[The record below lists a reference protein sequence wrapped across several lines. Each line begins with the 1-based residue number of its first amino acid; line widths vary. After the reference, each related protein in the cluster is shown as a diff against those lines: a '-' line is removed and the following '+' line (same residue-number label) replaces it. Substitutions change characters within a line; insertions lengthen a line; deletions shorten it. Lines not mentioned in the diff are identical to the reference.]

1 MKNPIKIWKERRERK
16 RRLKDNAALAFAFG
30 MFDKFAQGGL
40 LWFDEKPRRLM
51 IERSLAVL
59 MMKDADTWVHF
70 LSMVSKWQY
79 LKQCQQAWDD
89 YIHKEEQKAVRR
101 ALNKYASMSRRDI
114 ERVKDARRAEIL
126 QSDMQPPKVEGF
138 EFFVIGPEVKE
149 EAQAKATAEG
159 TAGVGSAA
167 VAQQPAGQAKAIPG
181 GAIHLVG
188 HFDPARPEDIEMATW
203 EEVSLFLGGGE

>member
-30 MFDKFAQGGL
+30 TFDKFAQGGL

-79 LKQCQQAWDD
+79 LKQCQQAWNE

-126 QSDMQPPKVEGF
+126 QSDMQPPKVEPF

-149 EAQAKATAEG
+149 EAQATTPAEG
-159 TAGVGSAA
+159 TAETSVPSASDEGA
-167 VAQQPAGQAKAIPG
+167 EAIPG
-181 GAIHLVG
+181 GTIHLVG
-188 HFDPARPEDIEMATW
+188 HFDPNRPDDIEMATW

>member
-30 MFDKFAQGGL
+30 TFDKFAQGGL
-40 LWFDEKPRRLM
+40 LWFDEKPQRLM

-126 QSDMQPPKVEGF
+126 QGDMQPPKVEPF
-138 EFFVIGPEVKE
+138 EFFVIGPET
-149 EAQAKATAEG
+149 QAKTPAEG
-159 TAGVGSAA
+159 TAGTAVPSASDEGA
-167 VAQQPAGQAKAIPG
+167 EAIPG
-181 GAIHLVG
+181 GTIHLVG
-188 HFDPARPEDIEMATW
+188 HFDHNRPDDIEMATW
-203 EEVSLFLGGGE
+203 EEVSLFLGGEASAS